1 MEEERRNEKYLEE
14 NRSKTLEET
23 FSPLLEQKEK
33 NFVVKRRKFLPNF
46 FVCFSF
52 LFWKN
57 NKRKK
62 EKKKIQ
68 KTQKGKRKS
77 KEFIIRG
84 KTYKMREIF
93 CKKSF
98 TFYNDMSV
106 ANLMKMIFFGDFE
119 KSEKKKDDVFL
130 CHWKKREIELC
141 YI

>member
-1 MEEERRNEKYLEE
+1 MFWKNKEENRISQSKKRELLRRKEKKMEEERRNEKYLEE

-62 EKKKIQ
+62 REKKNSKN
-68 KTQKGKRKS
+68 TKRK
-77 KEFIIRG
+77 
-84 KTYKMREIF
+84 
-93 CKKSF
+93 
-98 TFYNDMSV
+98 
-106 ANLMKMIFFGDFE
+106 
-119 KSEKKKDDVFL
+119 KKK
-130 CHWKKREIELC
+130 
-141 YI
+141 